1 MLKGQM
7 HKLLDLH
14 LNSNQKNFQIPQNK
28 IVTIRR
34 ASARADALLSLSTQL
49 GKICALVRPQK
60 LPPPYR
66 TKTSLLPNDSQL
78 TSQRRRAYF
87 PKAARIVLREKS
99 LISPIFFRKPFLQR
113 TFSMG
118 GMLLIPHLSLP

>member
-60 LPPPYR
+60 LSPYR
-66 TKTSLLPNDSQL
+66 TKPSLLPKGNVL

-113 TFSMG
+113 TFNMG

>member
-1 MLKGQM
+1 M

-60 LPPPYR
+60 LSPYR

-78 TSQRRRAYF
+78 TSQRRAYF

-113 TFSMG
+113 TFNMG

>member
-60 LPPPYR
+60 LPPPIGQKPAYFL
-66 TKTSLLPNDSQL
+66 TTASLLPNDDVL
-78 TSQRRRAYF
+78 TSQR
-87 PKAARIVLREKS
+87 LRE
-99 LISPIFFRKPFLQR
+99 
-113 TFSMG
+113 
-118 GMLLIPHLSLP
+118 